1 MGTKTLE
8 EFLPDAGISLATP
21 TVDGLMSK
29 EDKAKLDETEDYVI
43 DTWIAADHLS
53 YYKKYKSGL
62 VVQGGYVASA
72 TTGTVTTTAT
82 FPVALTTT
90 PAKITVREL
99 STNTTPLYVESKIT
113 SASATGFSFT
123 QFANSGNPDIGYYWE
138 AVGYLT
144 PA

>member
-1 MGTKTLE
+1 MATKNLE
-8 EFLPDAGISLATP
+8 ELLNKLAKATSLI
-21 TVDGLMSK
+21 DGLMPK
-29 EDKAKLDETEDYVI
+29 EDKAKSDETEDYVI

-72 TTGTVTTTAT
+72 TSGNLNTTVT
-82 FPVALTTT
+82 FPVVLSYT
-90 PAKITVREL
+90 PACIQCREL
-99 STNTTPLYVESKIT
+99 GANVATALSYQMSRIY
-113 SASATGFSFT
+113 SASSTGFSFS
-123 QFANSGNPDIGYYWE
+123 QRANSENAELGYYWE